1 MGDYLNFKK
10 NQKIL
15 SLKIKNYTT
24 CLILGLKK
32 ADTTFIAFLGA
43 HTNYPK
49 NYIDEC
55 LKQIKKRNLVGC
67 SGITKFYKSKSFN
80 SQLATYVLISKFGT
94 SSHSSRNLKQGYSDI
109 LPYPVYNKKI
119 IQSIGGF
126 DKNLDRN
133 QDNNL
138 SKRLIEQGYK
148 LFITNKTHTIYHGP
162 KNLYDLIKYA
172 YKYGFGN
179 GRMLFLRKPGLS
191 YYHFVPFLFL
201 INFHFI
207 FFIIFN
213 VTISIK
219 IFN

>member
-1 MGDYLNFKK
+1 M
-10 NQKIL
+10 
-15 SLKIKNYTT
+15 
-24 CLILGLKK
+24 
-32 ADTTFIAFLGA
+32 
-43 HTNYPK
+43 
-49 NYIDEC
+49 
-55 LKQIKKRNLVGC
+55 
-67 SGITKFYKSKSFN
+67 
-80 SQLATYVLISKFGT
+80 
-94 SSHSSRNLKQGYSDI
+94 
-109 LPYPVYNKKI
+109 PYPVYNKKI

-191 YYHFVPFLFL
+191 YYHFVPFCF
-201 INFHFI
+201 
-207 FFIIFN
+207 
-213 VTISIK
+213 
-219 IFN
+219 